1 LLLPIGDALLV
12 VGVFMLGYWL
22 RHFVL
27 LDFLTPLIGTG
38 ADFRLSSSHYLFS
51 GVVMGLIEIIMLQAF
66 GIYRKE
72 FGLAHIEELAWILR
86 SSFMA
91 VVITFAFSFA
101 TRQLFFSRFVLVFAF
116 PATAILISM
125 WHRLFHL
132 IVRNSARKIGRM
144 NRVAMY
150 GTGELARELTRF
162 MESKASVPY
171 SITGYVQPEHTGTT
185 EVIPSNIPREEL
197 FKWLIDNDTTELIIA
212 DTTIPREESSALI
225 YRCEQEGISYK
236 LVADVFALVSL
247 TTRVV
252 HMGGT
257 TMIESVPPP
266 MSGSKKIG
274 KRAIDLFLSL
284 VLAILLFPL
293 GLITAAAIVLTSGLP
308 VFYVQTRLGENHGPF
323 SMIKFRSMRRGA
335 HKELENLSESN
346 EAAGPIFK
354 MKADPRVTP
363 VGKFIRKWSIDELPQ
378 LLNVIAG
385 QMSLVGPRPPI
396 PEEVEEYSEKHMKR
410 LQTIP
415 GITGIW
421 QISGRSSLGF
431 EEMVKL
437 DLYYVDNWSVWMDVA
452 ILLLTPVA
460 ICSRKGAY

>member
-1 LLLPIGDALLV
+1 MLV
-12 VGVFMLGYWL
+12 IGVFMLGYWL

-27 LDFLTPLIGTG
+27 SDLLNSLLGAG
-38 ADFRLSSSHYLFS
+38 ADFRLSSSHYLLS
-51 GVVMGLIEIIMLQAF
+51 GAVMGLIEIIMLHAF

-91 VVITFAFSFA
+91 VMITFAFSFA
-101 TRQLFFSRFVLVFAF
+101 TRQLFFSRFVLIFAF
-116 PATAILISM
+116 PATAILISI
-125 WHRLFHL
+125 WHRLFHI
-132 IVRNSARKIGRM
+132 IVRISARKTGRVK
-144 NRVAMY
+144 RVAMY

-171 SITGYVQPEHTGTT
+171 SIMGYVRPEQTKTA
-185 EVIPSNIPREEL
+185 EVIEPDISREEL
-197 FKWLIDNDTTELIIA
+197 FEWLADNDTTELIIA
-212 DTTIPREESSALI
+212 DTTVPREESAGLI

-266 MSGSKKIG
+266 MSGAKKIG

-284 VLAILLFPL
+284 VLTILLLPL
-293 GLITAAAIVLTSGLP
+293 GMITAGAIILTSGLP
-308 VFYVQTRLGENHGPF
+308 VFYVQTRLGEDHSPF
-323 SMIKFRSMRRGA
+323 RMIKFRSMRKGA
-335 HKELENLSESN
+335 HKELIALMESN
-346 EAAGPIFK
+346 EATGPIFK
-354 MKADPRVTP
+354 IKDDPRVTP
-363 VGKFIRKWSIDELPQ
+363 VGRVIRKWSIDELPQ

-385 QMSLVGPRPPI
+385 QMSLVGPRPAI
-396 PEEVEEYSEKHMKR
+396 PEEVEDYTEKHMKR
-410 LQTIP
+410 LQIIP

-437 DLYYVDNWSVWMDVA
+437 DLYYVDNWSGWMDIA

-460 ICSRKGAY
+460 IFSRQGAY